1 MDHLQNTKTFKSVDE
16 RRNDL
21 IEAYPVWNRDTI
33 ASHFQT
39 SVNAY
44 ANQAFMHID
53 GKTYTYQDV
62 WNQAVQIAKAFIY
75 SGVKRREHVA
85 VLMDNDATYP
95 SLMIA
100 SSMVGAVFI
109 PLNSMLSKEELKYIL
124 KQSDTNYLLVH
135 DFVKGKKH
143 AQTVSELLQEKDFQ
157 EEASLEKVI
166 CMQTEENTAIPSA
179 FISWEDFLQG
189 ADKVSEAEWMNRW
202 EASRY
207 ADEVAIIMYTSGSTG
222 SPKGVM
228 LTHDML
234 LRCAYSTCYSR
245 AIEKGRVTFAP
256 LPFYHCFA
264 IVEAILAMSF
274 VGGSFISALGASP
287 LKSLE
292 LMETYHANDYLCVP
306 STLVPLLNHP
316 QVTAFDLSALFAMW
330 CGAAPAPVPVW
341 KKAMETLG
349 LTEIVTGYGQ
359 TEVASSGVTTEIGD
373 DLETIATRVG
383 RPKLAGTSGLTEF
396 AGHAT
401 EYKTVDPEN
410 GQTLESGSIGEL
422 TVRGPSVTR
431 GYYNKPDETAEAID
445 KDGWLRTGD
454 VGRVDENGY
463 VQLLGRSKEMFKV
476 SGELVAPREVET
488 VISEH
493 PAIAQVGVIGVSDS
507 MTTEIGAAFI
517 EVHEGESVTR
527 KDIVQWCADKLAR
540 FKIPRY
546 VWVIQSSDWP
556 LTSTGKIQKFRL
568 QEIAEEKLKRS
579 KE

>member
-1 MDHLQNTKTFKSVDE
+1 MHHLQHTKTFKSVDE
-16 RRNDL
+16 RREDF
-21 IEAYPVWNRDTI
+21 IKAYPVWNRNTI
-33 ASHFQT
+33 ASHIQT
-39 SVNAY
+39 SVKAY

-62 WNQAVQIAKAFIY
+62 WNKAVQIAKAFIH

-85 VLMDNDATYP
+85 ILMDNDATYP
-95 SLMIA
+95 ALMIA
-100 SSMVGAVFI
+100 SSMVGAVFL

-124 KQSDTNYLLVH
+124 MQSDTNYLFVH
-135 DFVKGKKH
+135 DSVKGKKH
-143 AQTVSELLQEKDFQ
+143 AQAVQEIGQEKAFQ
-157 EEASLEKVI
+157 ENASLKKVI
-166 CMQTEENTAIPSA
+166 CMQTKGDTNIPPF
-179 FISWEDFLQG
+179 FIKWEDFLQG
-189 ADKVSEAEWMNRW
+189 AENVTEAEWMNRW
-202 EASRY
+202 EASLY

-274 VGGSFISALGASP
+274 VGGSFIAALGASP

-316 QVTAFDLSALFAMW
+316 QVDTFDLSALFAMW

-359 TEVASSGVTTEIGD
+359 TEVSSSGVTTEIGD

-383 RPKLAGTSGLTEF
+383 RPKLAGASGRSEF
-396 AGHAT
+396 TGHAT

-410 GQTLESGSIGEL
+410 GQTLEAGAIGEL
-422 TVRGPSVTR
+422 TVRGPSVTT
-431 GYYNKPDETAEAID
+431 GYYNKPEETAAAID

-493 PAIAQVGVIGVSDS
+493 PAVSQVGVIGVSDS

-517 EVHEGESVTR
+517 EVYEGESITR
-527 KDIVQWCADKLAR
+527 KEIVQWCSEKLAR

-546 VWVIQSSDWP
+546 VWVIQTADWP

-568 QEIAEEKLKRS
+568 QELAEEKLKRS
-579 KE
+579 RE